1 MNAAAA
7 GEARRDHGCGRVNA
21 AAIIT
26 ARKITSGTEIKNQSS
41 FGIRIPP
48 KPKVEHVKAIG

>member
-1 MNAAAA
+1 MNAAAT

-26 ARKITSGTEIKNQSS
+26 ARKMTSGTEIKNQSS
-41 FGIRIPP
+41 FGIESSNRKSNTW
-48 KPKVEHVKAIG
+48 KPNG

>member
-26 ARKITSGTEIKNQSS
+26 ERKITSGTEIKNQSS

-48 KPKVEHVKAIG
+48 NRKSNM